1 MKLKTILPVLSL
13 SIGTI
18 LLNSCAA
25 DEGGNVKGGVPDKD
39 LITRIQLNDPE
50 RDVINS
56 LDGFNHQLMQ
66 EMASR
71 SEDGEFCVSPI
82 SVSISLAM
90 LANSSNGTCQNQLLN
105 ALGTDDLSSLN
116 SLNQKLMQYLP
127 NDAMDRA

>member
-1 MKLKTILPVLSL
+1 MKLRTILPILSL
-13 SIGTI
+13 CIGLI
-18 LLNSCAA
+18 LFNSCSA
-25 DEGGNVKGGVPDKD
+25 DEGGNEIGGVPVNE
-39 LITRIQLNDPE
+39 LTTRIQLNEPE
-50 RDVINS
+50 KNVMNS